1 MYNSYFGFSVSPF
14 SVSPDPSFFYTN
26 PVYQEAY
33 ANLQDG
39 IKAKEGLIVI
49 TGKAGTG
56 KTTLLRKLMTDYL
69 HGPIQTVCVSNTYLD
84 FTELLQVIHH
94 ELGLAI
100 DKANKLKLLQ
110 ELNEYLITQ
119 FKQSHVVSVLVDDA
133 QYLSDDAL
141 EGLRLLSNLEI
152 NQERLI
158 QIVLMGRPELRAKL
172 ESPTLSQLKQRVALQ
187 CRLFPL
193 IRSEVGPYIDSRLR
207 AAGNTSDDLF
217 SPDAVGLIATYSY
230 GIPRLVNIICDNALL
245 TAYAGN
251 QKKVS
256 AEVIK
261 QAARDLSSGL
271 EEQSAQAEIA
281 PAVAGTKPE
290 PAMPEDGRF
299 PQLVEPD
306 TLRLQRQRRNR
317 GLTWIAVGVA
327 VALVALGGAATT
339 LYSPQI
345 KGYLAQVTSPEN
357 RRLAT
362 QYLYQNRSVTFKTS
376 EPEVSAPRWEGTA
389 RERAEPENSA
399 KDRLSYPPG
408 TPEPEQAQPQ
418 ESPPKKK
425 DPRLGVFEVVG
436 SSSFLRGSPGRDAE
450 IVATLEPSTRVNV
463 VAARGEYLQVQA
475 VLEGK
480 TIRGYVH
487 REDAFFERPKKD
499 SSGPMGPVS
508 LPQSTDKTNR

>member
-14 SVSPDPSFFYTN
+14 SVTPDPSFFYTN

-33 ANLQDG
+33 INLKYG
-39 IKAKEGLIVI
+39 IRAKKGLIVI

-56 KTTLLRKLMTDYL
+56 KTTLLQKLMTDHL
-69 HGPIQTVCVSNTYLD
+69 HGPIQTVLVSNTYLD

-94 ELGLAI
+94 DLGLGI
-100 DKANKLKLLQ
+100 GDANKLKLLQ

-119 FKQSHVVSVLVDDA
+119 LKQSHVVSVLVDEA

-152 NQERLI
+152 DQEKLI

-172 ESPTLSQLKQRVALQ
+172 EPPTLPQLKQRVALQ

-193 IRSEVGPYIDSRLR
+193 IRSEVGPYIDFRLR
-207 AAGNTSDDLF
+207 AAGYTSNDLF
-217 SPDAVGLIATYSY
+217 SPDAVRLIATYSY

-245 TAYAGN
+245 SAYAGN
-251 QKKVS
+251 QKNVS

-261 QAARDLSSGL
+261 QVTRDLSSGL
-271 EEQSAQAEIA
+271 EEQSAQAQIA
-281 PAVAGTKPE
+281 PAVAVTKPE

-299 PQLVEPD
+299 PSLAEPA
-306 TLRLQRQRRNR
+306 TPRLQRQRRNR
-317 GLTWIAVGVA
+317 SLTWVPVGVA
-327 VALVALGGAATT
+327 LALVALGGAAAT

-345 KGYLAQVTSPEN
+345 KGYLAQVTSPED
-357 RRLAT
+357 RRSAT
-362 QYLYQNRSVTFKTS
+362 QYLYQNRSATFKTS
-376 EPEVSAPRWEGTA
+376 EPEVSVPRWEGAA
-389 RERAEPENSA
+389 RDRAEPENSA
-399 KDRLSYPPG
+399 TDRLSFPQG
-408 TPEPEQAQPQ
+408 TPDPEQAQPQ

-436 SSSFLRGSPGRDAE
+436 GSSFLRGSPGPNAE
-450 IVATLEPSTRVNV
+450 IVATLEPSTRVKV
-463 VAARGEYLQVQA
+463 VTARGDYLQVQA
-475 VLEGK
+475 VFEGK

-487 REDAFFERPKKD
+487 REDALFERPKKD
-499 SSGPMGPVS
+499 SSGPKGPVS
-508 LPQSTDKTNR
+508 LPESTDKTNR

>member
-14 SVSPDPSFFYTN
+14 SVTPDPSFFYTN

-39 IKAKEGLIVI
+39 IKSKKGLIVI

-56 KTTLLRKLMTDYL
+56 KTTLLRKLMRDHL
-69 HGPIQTVCVSNTYLD
+69 HGPIQTVFVSNTYLD
-84 FTELLQVIHH
+84 FTELLQVIHYD
-94 ELGLAI
+94 LGLGI
-100 DKANKLKLLQ
+100 EDANKLKLLQ

-119 FKQSHVVSVLVDDA
+119 LKQSHVVSVLVDEA
-133 QYLSDDAL
+133 QYLSDDAI

-152 NQERLI
+152 DQEKLI

-172 ESPTLSQLKQRVALQ
+172 EPPTLPQLKQRVALQ

-193 IRSEVGPYIDSRLR
+193 IRSEVGPYIDFRLR
-207 AAGNTSDDLF
+207 AAGYTSNDLF
-217 SPDAVGLIATYSY
+217 SPDAVRLIATYSY

-251 QKKVS
+251 QKNVS

-281 PAVAGTKPE
+281 PAVAVTKSE
-290 PAMPEDGRF
+290 QAMPEDGRV
-299 PQLVEPD
+299 PSLAEPA
-306 TLRLQRQRRNR
+306 TPRLQRQRRTR
-317 GLTWIAVGVA
+317 SMTWVPVGVA
-327 VALVALGGAATT
+327 LALVALGGAAAT
-339 LYSPQI
+339 LYSPRI
-345 KGYLAQVTSPEN
+345 NGYLAQVTSPEN

-376 EPEVSAPRWEGTA
+376 EPEVSVPRWEGAA
-389 RERAEPENSA
+389 RDRAEPENSA
-399 KDRLSYPPG
+399 KDRLSFPQG
-408 TPEPEQAQPQ
+408 TPDPEQAQPQ

-436 SSSFLRGSPGRDAE
+436 GSSFLRGSPGANAE
-450 IVATLEPSTRVNV
+450 IIATLEPSTRVKV
-463 VAARGEYLQVQA
+463 VTARGDYLQVQA

-487 REDAFFERPKKD
+487 REDAHFERPKKD

-508 LPQSTDKTNR
+508 LPESTDITNR